1 MKSKD
6 IGLIA
11 IIAVFSAIIS
21 IIASNYLIPSGD
33 KQQSVEVIGPIS
45 SDFQRP
51 PDEYYNQDSINP
63 TQEIKIGEDEN
74 SKPFDSN

>member
-11 IIAVFSAIIS
+11 IIAIFSAVIS
-21 IIASNYLIPSGD
+21 IIASNFLIPSSD
-33 KQQSVEVIGPIS
+33 KSQTVEVVGPIS
-45 SDFQRP
+45 SEFQRP
-51 PDEYYNQDSINP
+51 PKEYFNQDSINP

-74 SKPFDSN
+74 SNPFENN